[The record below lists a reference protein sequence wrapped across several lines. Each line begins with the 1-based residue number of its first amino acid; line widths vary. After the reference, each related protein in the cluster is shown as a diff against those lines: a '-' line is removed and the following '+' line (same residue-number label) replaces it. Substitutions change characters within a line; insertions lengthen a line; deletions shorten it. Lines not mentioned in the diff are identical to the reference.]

1 MASKL
6 ISKLIPAL
14 SIPSKESRRS
24 SEASIV
30 DDQEL
35 TGKDKDV
42 FITYRDE
49 ESLSSSSTD
58 DHVFKDP
65 QIADHYKDLY
75 ESTDYEC
82 RHLFDPELTWTEEE
96 EKKVVRKND
105 WYVTFWAFIMFIA
118 LDFDRYNISQA
129 LSANMLDHLHLTTE
143 DYNLGNTINL
153 VCFLASE
160 LPSQLI
166 SKKLG
171 ADIWIP
177 TQLCLWSAV
186 SMCQAAMTTR
196 AGFLATRG
204 LLGALQGGFICDV
217 CLWMSYFFTSKELP
231 FRLSLFYI
239 ANPMTSVWSSLLS
252 FALLKIKTGGLMD
265 QSFRWL
271 FLIEGIFTFAVG
283 VISFFKMPASA
294 AQTKSWFRKEG
305 WYTDR
310 EEKIVVNRV
319 LRDDP
324 NKGDMNNRQP
334 VSLKE
339 LWMSLTDYDLLPIYI
354 VRLFTDIGATPLKNY
369 MTLTLRKLEFS
380 TYKTNALTIPYNVF
394 RTISMVAMGYFSE
407 KINDR
412 AFLCMSSSIWILAC
426 LIPLRYWPG
435 SQVDVWGTYAI
446 LTALLSQPSIWALS
460 ISWCSANSNSVR
472 SRAVSAA
479 LVNMFS
485 QTANI
490 IAANI
495 YRDDDKP
502 LYHRG
507 NTQLIGIAFGAVGA
521 CLVAKLYYKYRNKQ
535 RDAVWN
541 KMTLEEQEKY
551 RLSTIDI
558 GNKRLDFRFTH

>member
-6 ISKLIPAL
+6 ISKLIPSH
-14 SIPSKESRRS
+14 SIPPKESRRP
-24 SEASIV
+24 SETSMI
-30 DDQEL
+30 DDKEL
-35 TGKDKDV
+35 TGKDKNL

-49 ESLSSSSTD
+49 ESLSSSSTE
-58 DHVFKDP
+58 DHVFRDP
-65 QIADHYKDLY
+65 QIAAHYKDLY

-96 EKKVVRKND
+96 EKKVVRRND
-105 WYVTFWAFIMFIA
+105 WYVTFWAFIMFTA

-153 VCFLASE
+153 MCFLASE

-265 QSFRWL
+265 ESFRWL

-283 VISFFKMPASA
+283 VISFFKMPASGCPN
-294 AQTKSWFRKEG
+294 Q
-305 WYTDR
+305 
-310 EEKIVVNRV
+310 IVVQER
-319 LRDDP
+319 
-324 NKGDMNNRQP
+324 
-334 VSLKE
+334 
-339 LWMSLTDYDLLPIYI
+339 
-354 VRLFTDIGATPLKNY
+354 RL
-369 MTLTLRKLEFS
+369 
-380 TYKTNALTIPYNVF
+380 V
-394 RTISMVAMGYFSE
+394 
-407 KINDR
+407 
-412 AFLCMSSSIWILAC
+412 
-426 LIPLRYWPG
+426 
-435 SQVDVWGTYAI
+435 
-446 LTALLSQPSIWALS
+446 
-460 ISWCSANSNSVR
+460 
-472 SRAVSAA
+472 
-479 LVNMFS
+479 
-485 QTANI
+485 
-490 IAANI
+490 
-495 YRDDDKP
+495 
-502 LYHRG
+502 H
-507 NTQLIGIAFGAVGA
+507 
-521 CLVAKLYYKYRNKQ
+521 
-535 RDAVWN
+535 
-541 KMTLEEQEKY
+541 
-551 RLSTIDI
+551 
-558 GNKRLDFRFTH
+558 

>member
-1 MASKL
+1 MAQRYS
-6 ISKLIPAL
+6 
-14 SIPSKESRRS
+14 S
-24 SEASIV
+24 SEKSSNLDTEAQRVFEIPQ
-30 DDQEL
+30 DL
-35 TGKDKDV
+35 TGSNKGATKNEEQINV
-42 FITYRDE
+42 TYYDDDL
-49 ESLSSSSTD
+49 LSSSSEC
-58 DHVFKDP
+58 HVFTNP
-65 QIADHYKDLY
+65 QQAKYYRDLY

-82 RHLFDPELTWTEEE
+82 RHLFDPDMTWTEEE
-96 EKKVVRKND
+96 ERSVVKKND
-105 WYVTFWAFIMFIA
+105 WYVTFWAFIMFTA
-118 LDFDRYNISQA
+118 LDFDRYNIAQA
-129 LSANMLDHLHLTTE
+129 LSANMLDDLKLTTD

-153 VCFLASE
+153 VCFLAAE

-166 SKKLG
+166 SKKIG

-252 FALLKIKTGGLMD
+252 FALLKIKTSGIME

-271 FLIEGIFTFAVG
+271 FLIEGIFTFLVG
-283 VISFFKMPASA
+283 VASFFKMPASA
-294 AQTKSWFRKEG
+294 AQTKAWYRKNG

-324 NKGDMNNRQP
+324 QKGDMNNRQP

-339 LWMSLTDYDLLPIYI
+339 LWRSLTDYDLLPIYI
-354 VRLFTDIGATPLKNY
+354 VRLLADIGNTPVKNY
-369 MTLTLRKLEFS
+369 MTLTLRKLGFS
-380 TYKTNALTIPYNVF
+380 TYQTNALTIPYNVLC
-394 RTISMVAMGYFSE
+394 TITMVIMGYLTE
-407 KINDR
+407 KINER
-412 AFLCMSSSIWILAC
+412 SFLILVSAVWLIAT
-426 LIPLRYWPG
+426 LIPLRFWPG
-435 SQVDVWGTYAI
+435 SQVDIWGTYALLTVI
-446 LTALLSQPSIWALS
+446 LSSPPVWALS

-490 IAANI
+490 IGSNI
-495 YRDDDKP
+495 YRADDKP

-507 NTQLIGIAFGAVGA
+507 NTQLVGIAFGFAGS
-521 CLVAKLYYKYRNKQ
+521 CLLTKAYYIYRNKY
-535 RDAVWN
+535 RDAIWS
-541 KMTLEEQEKY
+541 KMTTEEQEEYK
-551 RLSTIDI
+551 LTTTDV
-558 GNKRLDFRFTH
+558 GNKRLDFRFVH

>member
-1 MASKL
+1 M
-6 ISKLIPAL
+6 PEQDRR
-14 SIPSKESRRS
+14 PSETSV
-24 SEASIV
+24 E
-30 DDQEL
+30 DQTILE
-35 TGKDKDV
+35 KNKDV
-42 FITYRDE
+42 EITYRDE
-49 ESLSSSSTD
+49 ESLSSSSSD

-65 QIADHYKDLY
+65 KLAAHYKDLY
-75 ESTDYEC
+75 EATDYEC
-82 RHLFDPELTWTEEE
+82 RHLFDPEFTWSIEE
-96 EKKVVRKND
+96 EKKVVWKND
-105 WYVTFWAFIMFIA
+105 WYVTFWAFIMFTA

-129 LSANMLDHLHLTTE
+129 LSANMLDDLKLTTD

-177 TQLCLWSAV
+177 MQLCLWSAV

-271 FLIEGIFTFAVG
+271 FLIEGIFTFLVG

-294 AQTKSWFRKEG
+294 AQTKAWYRKKG
-305 WYTDR
+305 WYSDR

-324 NKGDMNNRQP
+324 SKGDMNNRQP

-339 LWMSLTDYDLLPIYI
+339 LWITLTDYDLLPIYI

-369 MTLTLRKLEFS
+369 MTLTLRKLGFS

-394 RTISMVAMGYFSE
+394 ASITMVIMGYLTE

-412 AFLCMSSSIWILAC
+412 SYLCMSASVWLLTC
-426 LIPLRYWPG
+426 LFPLRYWPG
-435 SQVDVWGTYAI
+435 SQVNVWGTYAI
-446 LTALLSQPSIWALS
+446 LTVLLSSPPIWALS

-479 LVNMFS
+479 LVNIFS

-507 NTQLIGIAFGAVGA
+507 NTQLIGIAFGAIGS
-521 CLVAKLYYKYRNKQ
+521 CLAAKFYYKYRNKQ
-535 RDAVWN
+535 RDAAWN
-541 KMTLEEQEKY
+541 KLTLEEQDDYKIH
-551 RLSTIDI
+551 TTDI
-558 GNKRLDFRFTH
+558 GNKRLDFRFSH

>member
-1 MASKL
+1 MSSSIISRL
-6 ISKLIPAL
+6 ISSRSNSNQDTTRL
-14 SIPSKESRRS
+14 SQS
-24 SEASIV
+24 SGRDENEPI
-30 DDQEL
+30 
-35 TGKDKDV
+35 GKDKDV
-42 FITYRDE
+42 TVTYCDE
-49 ESLSSSSTD
+49 ESLSSSSSD

-65 QIADHYKDLY
+65 NLADHYRRLY

-82 RHLFDPELTWTEEE
+82 RHLFDPEMTWTEAE

-105 WYVTFWAFIMFIA
+105 WYVTFWAFIMFTA

-129 LSANMLDHLHLTTE
+129 LSANMLDHLHLTTD
-143 DYNLGNTINL
+143 DYNLGNTVNL
-153 VCFLASE
+153 VCFLAAE

-166 SKKLG
+166 SKKIG

-177 TQLCLWSAV
+177 AQLCLWSAV

-252 FALLKIKTGGLMD
+252 FGLLKIKTGGIMD

-271 FLIEGIFTFAVG
+271 FLIEGIFTFLIG
-283 VISFFKMPASA
+283 VVSFFKMPASA
-294 AQTKSWFRKEG
+294 AQTKAWYRKKG

-339 LWMSLTDYDLLPIYI
+339 LLVSLTDFDLLPIYI
-354 VRLFTDIGATPLKNY
+354 VRLLNDIGNTPLKKY
-369 MTLTLRKLEFS
+369 ITLTLRKLGFS
-380 TYKTNALTIPYNVF
+380 TYKTNALTIPYNVLT
-394 RTISMVAMGYFSE
+394 TITLLVVGYLSE
-407 KINDR
+407 VVNDR
-412 AFLCMSSSIWILAC
+412 ALLCMFTSVWVLAC
-426 LIPLRYWPG
+426 LFPLRFWSG
-435 SQVDVWGTYAI
+435 SQVNVWGTYALMTVI
-446 LTALLSQPSIWALS
+446 LANPPIWALT

-485 QTANI
+485 QASSI

-507 NTQLIGIAFGAVGA
+507 NTQLIGIAFGSVGA
-521 CLVAKLYYKYRNKQ
+521 CLFAKAYYIIRNKRREAVWSKMTPEEQQNYKLYTT
-535 RDAVWN
+535 DV
-541 KMTLEEQEKY
+541 
-551 RLSTIDI
+551 